1 MSGRAK
7 QVKAKKGGHS
17 RSSRAEVLFPVGR
30 LHRLLRKGKFADRVG
45 AIAPVYLAAVLEY
58 LVAEVL
64 ELAGKTAQDNNKKR
78 VNPAIAGIEL
88 NTQFSRS
95 FRDAYYVN
103 VRNADAFL
111 VTIIYSRASIIF
123 ISLIGAVSCFNT
135 LLFSDKLSDASNLC
149 QLHKLLPMDDRRN
162 VMPVVY
168 YCRFLRM
175 SVFTNAVQLFLC
187 LFALVWALNRR
198 SNLFLLCY
206 ALLCVV
212 LLLAALFLGALFA
225 IDFDLA
231 LHQSVQLSLHD
242 AFGGT
247 EPWAICRQMPA
258 LHCLQQTHKDVVVST
273 DGSTSTKTPGME
285 LNSFCEAVSEWNK
298 FPLSACSDELA
309 STLMERMFLFAL
321 VAEYLL
327 LLSIGFALSAKLV
340 ASRRRRIRELKEG
353 KLGQLEEEDVQTTP
367 SVVESNGIGAD
378 LDLEKYGQQQNVAQ
392 TQI

>member
-1 MSGRAK
+1 MSPERPPGVAVFSPPTVAVDDDEEDRI
-7 QVKAKKGGHS
+7 S
-17 RSSRAEVLFPVGR
+17 TR
-30 LHRLLRKGKFADRVG
+30 RVG
-45 AIAPVYLAAVLEY
+45 KLPASERVALGLA
-58 LVAEVL
+58 LVE
-64 ELAGKTAQDNNKKR
+64 GR
-78 VNPAIAGIEL
+78 G
-88 NTQFSRS
+88 

-123 ISLIGAVSCFNT
+123 ISLIGAVSCLNT

-273 DGSTSTKTPGME
+273 DGTSTKAPGME

-309 STLMERMFLFAL
+309 SSLMERMFLFAL

-340 ASRRRRIRELKEG
+340 ATRRRRIRELKEG

-378 LDLEKYGQQQNVAQ
+378 LDLENCINKLANRWHHQLRAGQSMFGSSFFFV
-392 TQI
+392 